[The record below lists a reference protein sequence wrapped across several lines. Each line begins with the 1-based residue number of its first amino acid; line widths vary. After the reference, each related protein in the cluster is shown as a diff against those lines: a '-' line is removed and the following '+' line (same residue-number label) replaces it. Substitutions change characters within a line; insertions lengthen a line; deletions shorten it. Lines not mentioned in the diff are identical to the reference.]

1 MAWMKLDDRFHAS
14 RKLNSI
20 PKRHR
25 FQAAGLWAIAGS
37 WVSGQGTD
45 GFVPD
50 YMIEQWGAS
59 AKTVECLVTSGL
71 WRRESEGFVFDSW
84 LEYNPSKAQTEAERA
99 ASAER
104 MRRSRERRRA
114 ESAGQAVDTDDV
126 AAQQSEVLQR
136 NTPEVLQRPD
146 PTRPDPTPSS
156 GNYEGV
162 SHVSDAREIE
172 PPSSKCPRHINEP
185 NPPAC
190 RACGEARQARGD
202 WEARKARE
210 SSRAR
215 SAEAHARAQERRRA
229 IEACS
234 LCDGEGYIGSDL
246 CAHVQAPS
254 SRPSLTALYQ
264 QERAKKKAL

>member
-45 GFVPD
+45 GYVPD

-114 ESAGQAVDTDDV
+114 ESAGQTVDADDV

-172 PPSSKCPRHINEP
+172 PPSSKCSRHVNDP

-190 RACGEARQARGD
+190 RACGEARQARAAWD
-202 WEARKARE
+202 SRQSLAVA
-210 SSRAR
+210 RAR
-215 SAEAHARAQERRRA
+215 SEKARSAAQERARA
-229 IEACS
+229 IAECS
-234 LCDGEGYIGSDL
+234 LCDDDGYVDTSVCGH
-246 CAHVQAPS
+246 APAPS
-254 SRPSLTALYQ
+254 SRPPLRVLYQ
-264 QERAKKKAL
+264 QAKAEEKAQ